1 MSYVLYLDKNEN
13 FECTVDVT
21 NASLQNSQVRL
32 VAEAGHINLMF
43 PGEIK
48 NGKATIPIK
57 RLKGLLG
64 ENTEGKLRLEV
75 IVEDMFFSPWE
86 SDFIVEQHTS
96 VKVQV
101 SEQKI
106 NTKPSVQVKVTQP
119 KSIRDSIAVEIA
131 SILSEQRITKENIGK
146 YRPRASKVI
155 NQYFE
160 KHAEYDQYKANIIS
174 EVIRK
179 L

>member
-21 NASLQNSQVRL
+21 NASLKDSKVRL
-32 VAEAGHINLMF
+32 VAESDNLNLMF
-43 PGEIK
+43 VGKIE
-48 NGKATIPIK
+48 NGKCSIPIK

-64 ENTEGKLRLEV
+64 ENVSGKLRLEV
-75 IVEDMFFSPWE
+75 IVDDMFFSPWE
-86 SDFIVEQHTS
+86 SDFTVEQHTS

-101 SEQKI
+101 SEQKTS
-106 NTKPSVQVKVTQP
+106 TKPKVNVTVRP
-119 KSIRDSIAVEIA
+119 ISIRDAIATEIV
-131 SILSEQRITKENIGK
+131 SMLSEQNITKHNIGTRRNSAK
-146 YRPRASKVI
+146 KTI
-155 NQYFE
+155 NAYFDR
-160 KHAEYDQYKANIIS
+160 HVEYEQYKSNIIS